1 MNRKSTAVELTH
13 TPTGTTVWCQDKR
26 TPEQNYELAL
36 LNLRYEVDKIVNG
49 STSLATLYECSLA
62 KKLEGIEKK
71 EADLRKS
78 EREDEENLRDQKI
91 NEFEIQKHHIIKT
104 KNQLMHVL
112 TGITVDINDNE
123 AEANEKLRQLV
134 AEKSIKA

>member
-1 MNRKSTAVELTH
+1 MGVELDNSEISYRQIARTSRGGGQKMNRKSTAVELTH
-13 TPTGTTVWCQDKR
+13 NPTGTIVWCQDKR

-49 STSLATLYECSLA
+49 STSLATLYERSLS

-78 EREDEENLRDQKI
+78 EREDEENLRD
-91 NEFEIQKHHIIKT
+91 
-104 KNQLMHVL
+104 
-112 TGITVDINDNE
+112 
-123 AEANEKLRQLV
+123 
-134 AEKSIKA
+134 